1 MTKMSEEIKQRI
13 ERLRE
18 QINYHNHRYY
28 VLDDPEISDA
38 AYDKLM
44 RELKALEERYPQYV
58 DPQSPTQRVG
68 AAPIKEFGEVRHA
81 LPMLSLDNAF
91 DVQDMHRFDKR
102 VRDKAGTEQ
111 VRYCAEPK
119 LDGLAVS
126 IRYEHGVLQQAA
138 TRGDG
143 MTGEDIT
150 HNIRTIPSVPLKLL
164 LDPAPAVF
172 EVRGEVIMPKQG
184 FAELNR
190 KAEAQGEKVFM
201 NPRNAAAGS
210 LRQLDPR
217 VTATRPLQF
226 IAYGLGLVDGLDLP
240 ATYHESVAL
249 IKRAGVPVSPEF
261 EVVVGV
267 QGCEEYFQRIGSRR
281 QALDYEIDGVVYK
294 VDDIALQQRLG
305 SASRAPRWAVAWKFP
320 AQEETTRLLDIQVQV
335 GRTGAL
341 TPVAKL
347 EPVFVGG
354 VTISNVSLHN
364 QDEIERK
371 DIRIGDTV
379 VVRRAGDVIPQ
390 IVSVVKSRRP
400 RNARKFTMPDT
411 CPECHSPVVHIPG
424 EAVVRCVA
432 GSACPAQRREA
443 LKHFASRKAMNIE
456 GLGEKL
462 VEQLDANGLVSD
474 VADLYTLTLEQ
485 LAGLERMGEKS
496 AKNLLA
502 EIEKS
507 KNTTFNR
514 FLYALG
520 IREVGES
527 TALLLAQSFP
537 SLEALSQATVEELTA
552 INDIGPVMAEYIV
565 NYFKQEKNQEV
576 IAKLL
581 DAGIH
586 WQPLEPA
593 AGRVAKNFTGKVFV
607 VTGTLSTMSR
617 EQAKERIRLSGGK
630 VTNSVSGKT
639 DYLVAGDKP
648 GSKLAKARELGVT
661 IVDEQQFLGLLGGE
675 P

>member
-1 MTKMSEEIKQRI
+1 MSAAIKKKI

-44 RELKALEERYPQYV
+44 RELKALEQQYPQYV

-68 AAPIKEFGEVRHA
+68 AAPVKEFGEVRHA

-91 DVQDMHRFDKR
+91 DAEDMRRFDRR
-102 VRDKAGTEQ
+102 VCDKAGTDR

-126 IRYEHGVLQQAA
+126 LRYEQGVLQQAA

-150 HNIRTIPSVPLKLL
+150 HNIRTIPSVPLKLRL
-164 LDPAPAVF
+164 EAAPAVF
-172 EVRGEVIMPKQG
+172 EVRGEVIMPKKG
-184 FAELNR
+184 FEELNR
-190 KAEAQGEKVFM
+190 AAEAKGEKVFM

-217 VTATRPLQF
+217 VTAQRPLQF
-226 IAYGLGLVDGLDLP
+226 IAYGLGLVDGLELP
-240 ATYHESVAL
+240 STYHESVEL

-261 EVVVGV
+261 AVVEGV
-267 QGCEEYFQRIGSRR
+267 QGCEEYYRRISARR
-281 QALDYEIDGVVYK
+281 ETLEYEIDGVVYK

-347 EPVFVGG
+347 DPVFVGG

-364 QDEIERK
+364 QDEIDRK

-400 RNARKFTMPDT
+400 ANARRFRLPDV
-411 CPECHSPVVHIPG
+411 CPECGSPVVHIPG

-443 LKHFASRKAMNIE
+443 LRHFASRKAMNIE

-462 VEQLDANGLVSD
+462 VEQLDSKGLVKD
-474 VADLYTLTLEQ
+474 VSDLYRLTLEQ

-502 EIEKS
+502 QIEKS

-527 TALLLAQSFP
+527 TALLLAQSFS
-537 SLEALSQATVEELTA
+537 SLEELSRATVEDLTA

-565 NYFKQEKNQEV
+565 SYFRQKKNQEV
-576 IAKLL
+576 INKLL
-581 DAGIH
+581 SAGVH
-586 WQPLEPA
+586 WQPVRPA
-593 AGRVAKNFTGKVFV
+593 GGKAAKDFAGKVFV
-607 VTGTLSTMSR
+607 VTGTLSGMSR
-617 EQAKERIRLSGGK
+617 EQAKERIQMSGGK

-639 DYLVAGDKP
+639 DYLVVGEKA
-648 GSKLAKARELGVT
+648 GSKLTKARELGVT
-661 IVDEQQFLGLLGGE
+661 ILDEQQFLQLLGGE
-675 P
+675 R